1 MRRENKGKIK
11 SLFLEAL
18 AVLAVSLAM
27 AHLIRGVLAEKSGA
41 SPESGTDSRLTTITK
56 KLEELGY
63 GSTAAGSW
71 GDWGAALNRVY
82 SAAQGPFNDAL
93 AKGLKNGGGTKVSG
107 CGEDKSS
114 PSCFPQVLGGV
125 DDYNNNWPV
134 LAADT
139 YQQTWTACNSDNNY
153 CGLGEEGGNIAEKLD
168 PNTGLVWSSSL
179 GSKNW
184 FWANN
189 CQQPSNGVEPKGPNA
204 CSTNGDIGCICT
216 KLTEE
221 KTGCEGRAENGGG
234 WRLPYQKEL
243 MQAYIDGSWGSL
255 SGANAYYWSG
265 TTYSNGTQT
274 AWTTVL
280 SNGNT
285 SNNNKTNNHY
295 VRCVRQAF

>member
-179 GSKNW
+179 GNNNW

-189 CQQPSNGVEPKGPNA
+189 CVYPNGLDGDDGQCN
-204 CSTNGDIGCICT
+204 TNGEVACQCV
-216 KLTEE
+216 KRASS

-255 SGANAYYWSG
+255 SGANADYWSG
-265 TTYSNGTQT
+265 TT
-274 AWTTVL
+274 
-280 SNGNT
+280 T
-285 SNNNKTNNHY
+285 SNYTRFAWSTSLSYGYTGYYIKTNSY
-295 VRCVRQAF
+295 SVRCVRQAF

>member
-27 AHLIRGVLAEKSGA
+27 AHLIRGVLAEQSGE

-56 KLEELGY
+56 KLEELGH

-71 GDWGAALNRVY
+71 GDWGAAWNRIY
-82 SAAQGPFNDAL
+82 SAATAPFIDAL
-93 AKGLKNGGGTKVSG
+93 GGLYNGGGTNVLG

-114 PSCFPQVLGGV
+114 PACFPQVLGGV
-125 DDYNNNWPV
+125 DDYNNNGLFPT
-134 LAADT
+134 DT

-153 CGLGEEGGNIAEKLD
+153 CGLGNVGGNIAEKLD
-168 PNTGLVWSSSL
+168 PNTGLIWSSSL
-179 GSKNW
+179 GNNNW

-255 SGANAYYWSG
+255 SGANANYWSG
-265 TTYSNGTQT
+265 TTSSNYTQT
-274 AWTTVL
+274 AWNSGL
-280 SNGNT
+280 SNGSTFNYY
-285 SNNNKTNNHY
+285 KTFNY
-295 VRCVRQAF
+295 SVRCVRQAF

>member
-179 GSKNW
+179 GNNNW

-189 CQQPSNGVEPKGPNA
+189 CVYPNGLLGDDGQCN
-204 CSTNGDIGCICT
+204 TNGEVACQCVKRSADS
-216 KLTEE
+216 
-221 KTGCEGRAENGGG
+221 KTGCEGRAENSGG

-255 SGANAYYWSG
+255 SGAIANYWSG
-265 TTYSNGTQT
+265 TTNSSLTQL
-274 AWTTVL
+274 AWYTLL
-280 SNGNT
+280 SNGYT
-285 SNNNKTNNHY
+285 YHIH
-295 VRCVRQAF
+295 

>member
-11 SLFLEAL
+11 SLFLGAL

-56 KLEELGY
+56 KLEELGH

-71 GDWGAALNRVY
+71 GDWGAAWNRIY
-82 SAAQGPFNDAL
+82 SAATAPFIDAL
-93 AKGLKNGGGTKVSG
+93 GGLYNGGGTNVLN
-107 CGEDKSS
+107 CPAEKSD
-114 PSCFPQVLGGV
+114 PACFPQVLGGV
-125 DDYNNNWPV
+125 DDYNNNGLFPT
-134 LAADT
+134 DT

-153 CGLGEEGGNIAEKLD
+153 CGLGNVGGNIAEKLD

-179 GSKNW
+179 GNNNW

-189 CQQPSNGVEPKGPNA
+189 CVYPNGLLGDDGQCN
-204 CSTNGDIGCICT
+204 TNGEVACQCVKRSADS
-216 KLTEE
+216 

-243 MQAYIDGSWGSL
+243 MQAYIDGSRGNL
-255 SGANAYYWSG
+255 SSVSATYFSA
-265 TTYSNGTQT
+265 TTTSTATQN
-274 AWTTVL
+274 AWTTSL
-280 SNGNT
+280 SNG
-285 SNNNKTNNHY
+285 STNNY
-295 VRCVRQAF
+295 SYKISSFSVRC

>member
-27 AHLIRGVLAEKSGA
+27 AHLIRGVLAEKSGE

-56 KLEELGY
+56 KLEELGH

-71 GDWGAALNRVY
+71 GDWGAAWNRIY
-82 SAAQGPFNDAL
+82 SAATAPFIDAL
-93 AKGLKNGGGTKVSG
+93 GGLYNGGGTNVLN
-107 CGEDKSS
+107 CPAEKSD
-114 PSCFPQVLGGV
+114 PACFPQVLGGV
-125 DDYNNNWPV
+125 DDYNNNGLFPT
-134 LAADT
+134 DT

-153 CGLGEEGGNIAEKLD
+153 CGLGNVGGNIAEKLD
-168 PNTGLVWSSSL
+168 PNTGLIWSSSL
-179 GSKNW
+179 GNNNW

-189 CQQPSNGVEPKGPNA
+189 CVYPNGLPEDDGQCN
-204 CSTNGDIGCICT
+204 TNGEVACQCVKRSDGS
-216 KLTEE
+216 
-221 KTGCEGRAENGGG
+221 KTGCEGRVENGGG

-265 TTYSNGTQT
+265 TTFSTYTQG
-274 AWTTVL
+274 AWYTSL
-280 SNGNT
+280 SDGYT
-285 SNNNKTNNHY
+285 SNYPKAGNY
-295 VRCVRQAF
+295 SVRCVRQAF